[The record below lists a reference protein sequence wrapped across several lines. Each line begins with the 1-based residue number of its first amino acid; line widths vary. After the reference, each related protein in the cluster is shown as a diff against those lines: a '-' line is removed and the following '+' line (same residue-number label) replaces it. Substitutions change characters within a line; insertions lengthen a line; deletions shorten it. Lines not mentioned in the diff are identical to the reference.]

1 MQKKKKAHRP
11 HRPQRRPAPRHRPR
25 PKPSPAPVTTA
36 IVRHPT
42 QERTL
47 RPAEIDLLKK
57 TVAKNCTDEEFSLF
71 MLVCKKKKLDPFTK
85 QVYCI
90 KWPRRGQPD
99 EMVIIVGIGGYRSM
113 AARSHKKDFGGTSE
127 PKWTFNDKELGENG
141 KTPAKRKI
149 PDTATV
155 EAFRRSGSKGAATVF
170 WEEFAPVDLKATRS
184 DFWNR
189 MPKHMLAKCAEAHAI
204 RKVFPDLSDI
214 YSEEEMSQRLSD
226 LTPGGRQISHDG
238 VAPSGKVLDTGY
250 GAAKA
255 AQQAVLDEKL
265 GKAALD
271 HGHPPGSRGAQHAEA
286 AIQRAEEAD
295 ERLAAA
301 RNITPGK
308 RGVSPAAE
316 RPKPKPPE
324 AGATVHIGTIHR
336 VVQGMTK
343 DRHVPYV
350 SIRLNGVWHNCWSKT
365 LQKFFPNEVDLVSTV
380 AELWIDGQQN
390 IVGIKRLGNLHF
402 EEDGRTP
409 RRREPGEDE

>member
-1 MQKKKKAHRP
+1 
-11 HRPQRRPAPRHRPR
+11 
-25 PKPSPAPVTTA
+25 VTA
-36 IVRHPT
+36 IVKHPT

-57 TVAKNCTDEEFSLF
+57 TVTKNCSDEEFSLF

-90 KWPRRGQPD
+90 KWPRRNGPD

-113 AARSHKKDFGGTSE
+113 AARSHKKDFAGTGN
-127 PKWTFNDKELGENG
+127 PQWTFNDPTLGDKG
-141 KTPAKRKI
+141 KTPAGRRI

-155 EAFRRSGSKGAATVF
+155 EAFRRSGAKGSATVF
-170 WEEFAPVDLKATRS
+170 WEEFAPLDLKETRA

-189 MPKHMLAKCAEAHAI
+189 MPKHMLAKCAESHAL
-204 RKVFPDLSDI
+204 RKCFPDLSDI
-214 YSEEEMSQRLSD
+214 YSEEEMSQRLQD
-226 LTPGGRQISHDG
+226 LTPGGREISTGG
-238 VAPSGKVLDTGY
+238 VAPSGKILENSGY

-265 GKAALD
+265 G
-271 HGHPPGSRGAQHAEA
+271 HGHPPGSTGAKQAEA
-286 AIQRAEEAD
+286 ALQRSQDAD
-295 ERLAAA
+295 DRLAAA
-301 RNITPGK
+301 RNVTPGK
-308 RGVSPAAE
+308 RGASAPKE
-316 RPKPKPPE
+316 KPKPKPPE
-324 AGATVHIGTIHR
+324 VGATIQIGTIHR

-380 AELWIDGQQN
+380 AELWIDKLQN
-390 IVGIKRLGNLHF
+390 IVGIKRLGSLHF

-409 RRREPGEDE
+409 KRREPGEDDGN

>member
-1 MQKKKKAHRP
+1 MPKKTKARKP
-11 HRPQRRPAPRHRPR
+11 HRKQRKPAP
-25 PKPSPAPVTTA
+25 KPAAAPVTTA
-36 IVRHPT
+36 IIRHPS

-57 TVAKNCTDEEFSLF
+57 TVAKDCTDEEFSLF

-90 KWPRRGQPD
+90 KWPRTHGPA

-113 AARSHKKDFGGTSE
+113 AARSHRRDFGGTGE
-127 PKWTFNDKELGENG
+127 PKWTFNDPTLGVQG
-141 KTPAKRKI
+141 KTPAGRRI
-149 PDTATV
+149 PDSVTV
-155 EAFRRSGSKGAATVF
+155 EAFRRKGDRVGAATVF
-170 WEEFAPVDLKATRS
+170 WEEFAPVDLKANRS

-189 MPKHMLAKCAEAHAI
+189 MPKHMLAKCAEAHAL

-214 YSEEEMSQRLSD
+214 YSEEEMSQRLAD
-226 LTPGGRQISHDG
+226 ITPGGRQISHDG
-238 VAPSGKVLDTGY
+238 VAPSGKILDTGY

-265 GKAALD
+265 G
-271 HGHPPGSRGAQHAEA
+271 HGHPPGSQGAKHAEA
-286 AIQRAEEAD
+286 ALQRSQEAD
-295 ERLAAA
+295 ARLAAA
-301 RNITPGK
+301 KNVTPGQ
-308 RGVSPAAE
+308 RGASPAQE
-316 RPKPKPPE
+316 KPKPKPKPPE
-324 AGATVHIGTIHR
+324 AGATIQIGTIHR

-343 DRHVPYV
+343 EKHVPYV

-380 AELWIDGQQN
+380 AELWIDAQQN
-390 IVGIKRLGNLHF
+390 IVGIKRLGNLYF
-402 EEDGRTP
+402 EDDGRTP